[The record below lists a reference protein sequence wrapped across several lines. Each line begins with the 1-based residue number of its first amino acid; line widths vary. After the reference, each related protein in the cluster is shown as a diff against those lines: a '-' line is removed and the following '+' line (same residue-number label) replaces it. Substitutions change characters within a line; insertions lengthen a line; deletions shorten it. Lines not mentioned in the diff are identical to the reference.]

1 MRRLALR
8 GARAAPPVRSHL
20 RRPMATAPRAQPE
33 EPAGEEEQPL
43 TRLEELRLRLQVE
56 QEAMDL
62 EEFVGTVDLDAAAV
76 VVPRGRQRE
85 AKPSWLKHNAL
96 KKTDP
101 TTVQGQNYLRLKKDV
116 RREFS
121 FAVVGVGLPRPAAP
135 RRASPHIVRAV
146 CRLAM
151 PALLRCRVRPSLAR

>member
-1 MRRLALR
+1 
-8 GARAAPPVRSHL
+8 
-20 RRPMATAPRAQPE
+20 MATAPRAQPE

-85 AKPSWLKHNAL
+85 AKPSWLKHNASFLNKSVPNMFFSRNANANVRSQCQRINKNL
-96 KKTDP
+96 KQIVMYKQDKEEFC
-101 TTVQGQNYLRLKKDV
+101 NYK
-116 RREFS
+116 
-121 FAVVGVGLPRPAAP
+121 
-135 RRASPHIVRAV
+135 
-146 CRLAM
+146 
-151 PALLRCRVRPSLAR
+151 